1 MSRIRIT
8 VAAGASAGQQFIF
21 EQDRVTFGRSADND
35 VVIDLDAVSR
45 EHGELVFENGRWRLH
60 NHSANRTTLGKRR
73 VRAKPRPVNGPHS
86 IHVGGLPLMRV
97 EANPTPLPAAGDDH
111 ALDEEQSAQQSDAGS
126 RRMGRAKVW
135 VGIAAFWVVL
145 LALVAVLST
154 LDTGGESDPELQRL
168 TERQIANEIDAPI
181 PPEPEN
187 ERRMNALL
195 SEARRYFSLLG
206 SDRGALYEAYRH
218 YRRAKAHAPDQQLP
232 QPIDDIRYRE
242 VVERLT
248 EAVTSRYQQSFRD
261 FQSGKYLAAERDLRD
276 LTNKLYPDSDC
287 RIFRN
292 AQELLR
298 AARRASQ

>member
-8 VAAGASAGQQFIF
+8 VAVGSSAGQQFIF

-45 EHGELVFENGRWRLH
+45 QHGELVFENGRWWLH
-60 NHSANRTTLGKRR
+60 NHSANPTTLGKRR
-73 VRAKPRPVNGPHS
+73 VKAKPRPFTGLQSVR
-86 IHVGGLPLMRV
+86 VGGLPLMRV
-97 EANPTPLPAAGDDH
+97 EANPAPLPAADEAEHDDED
-111 ALDEEQSAQQSDAGS
+111 ASPEADAGS
-126 RRMGRAKVW
+126 RRIGKAKVW
-135 VGIAAFWVVL
+135 VGIAAFWIVL
-145 LALVAVLST
+145 LALVAVLTT
-154 LDTGGESDPELQRL
+154 LDTGGESDPGLQRL

-218 YRRAKAHAPDQQLP
+218 YRQAKAHAPDQQLP

-248 EAVTSRYQQSFRD
+248 EAVTSKYQQAFRD

-276 LTNKLYPDSDC
+276 LTNKLYPDSDS

-298 AARRASQ
+298 AARRASR